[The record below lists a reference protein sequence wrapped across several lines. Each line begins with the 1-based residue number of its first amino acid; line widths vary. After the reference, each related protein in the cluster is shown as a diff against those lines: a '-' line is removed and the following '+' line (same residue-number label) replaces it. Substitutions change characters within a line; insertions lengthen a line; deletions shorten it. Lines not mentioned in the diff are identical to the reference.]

1 MKTRVYVIALLVV
14 SATMLILSTNGTFVS
29 AQPCTATLSYPITP
43 VEYNNE
49 NVQMAIPISA
59 SCSTNYGNQLYATG
73 SAYDATSNTSLG
85 TASTVLSSVN
95 GGSEFNGQ
103 MTFNLLPASPSDSIQ
118 ISVTIYNS
126 QGGSPITATGETVQL
141 GNGVQQSGTEQ
152 TVTTTVTEGQYP
164 AYNPY
169 PTAYPSPYQP
179 NQSQYYPYQS
189 QYYPYPSQY
198 QPQFQGVQVS
208 QTHYWSQFMVG
219 NRYNR
224 QLFDYIVII
233 AILGAV
239 IIATTGLV
247 LIARRQPRW
256 VQPPQPLPR

>member
-1 MKTRVYVIALLVV
+1 MKARVYVIALLVV
-14 SATMLILSTNGTFVS
+14 SATMLILSTNGSFVL
-29 AQPCTATLSYPITP
+29 AQPCTATLSYPVTP
-43 VEYNNE
+43 VEYNNQ
-49 NVQMAIPISA
+49 NVQMVIPISA
-59 SCSTNYGNQLYATG
+59 SCSTPYGNQLYATG
-73 SAYDATSNTSLG
+73 SAYDSTSNTGLG
-85 TASTVLSSVN
+85 TASTVLSSIN
-95 GGSEFNGQ
+95 GGTEFNGQ
-103 MTFNLLPASPSDSIQ
+103 LTFNLLPSSPSDSIQ
-118 ISVTIYNS
+118 ISVTVYNS

-141 GNGVQQSGTEQ
+141 GNGVQPSGIQQ

-189 QYYPYPSQY
+189 PYPSQY
-198 QPQFQGVQVS
+198 QPQIQGS
-208 QTHYWSQFMVG
+208 QTPYWSQYLGG

-256 VQPPQPLPR
+256 APPPQPLPR

>member
-1 MKTRVYVIALLVV
+1 MKARVYVIALLVV
-14 SATMLILSTNGTFVS
+14 SATMLILSTNGSFVL
-29 AQPCTATLSYPITP
+29 AQPCTATLSYPVTP
-43 VEYNNE
+43 VEYNSQ
-49 NVQMAIPISA
+49 NVQIVIPISA

-73 SAYDATSNTSLG
+73 SAYDSTSNTGLG

-95 GGSEFNGQ
+95 GGTEFNGQ

-118 ISVTIYNS
+118 ISVTISNS

-141 GNGVQQSGTEQ
+141 GNGVQPSGVQQ
-152 TVTTTVTEGQYP
+152 TVTTTVTEGQ
-164 AYNPY
+164 YNPY

-179 NQSQYYPYQS
+179 NQSQSYPYQS
-189 QYYPYPSQY
+189 QYSPYPSQY
-198 QPQFQGVQVS
+198 QPQFQSYPGS
-208 QTHYWSQFMVG
+208 QTHDWSQFIGG

-224 QLFDYIVII
+224 RLFDYIVVI